1 MTRAQVGGGRLVGFL
16 ASNIENAE
24 YTGIDASPLQIEGDM
39 MIYNTFKDV
48 CELDKVAGL
57 YVSPFEDYECRQNY
71 YDFALTSPPYF
82 DTEKYLGGEQS
93 HKNYSNYE
101 LWRDGFYS
109 ILVEKVYNAL
119 IDGGVFCLQVGS
131 QRYPLL
137 EDGKAIAEKVGF
149 IVADVRA
156 TDMTNSFCGT
166 ETERGE
172 IVIVLRKEG
181 AKDG

>member
-1 MTRAQVGGGRLVGFL
+1 MRRLGGRLVGFL
-16 ASNIENAE
+16 ASNIES
-24 YTGIDASPLQIEGDM
+24 GIYDGVDASPLQIEGDM

-48 CELDKVAGL
+48 CEFDKDVSL
-57 YVSPFEDYECRQNY
+57 CVSPFEDYQCKQNY

-109 ILVEKVYNAL
+109 VLIEKVYHAL
-119 IDGGVFCLQVGS
+119 VDGGVFCLQVGS

-137 EDGKAIAEKVGF
+137 EDGKAIAEKIGF
-149 IVADVRA
+149 NVDDVRA

-172 IVIVLRKEG
+172 VVIVLRKRR